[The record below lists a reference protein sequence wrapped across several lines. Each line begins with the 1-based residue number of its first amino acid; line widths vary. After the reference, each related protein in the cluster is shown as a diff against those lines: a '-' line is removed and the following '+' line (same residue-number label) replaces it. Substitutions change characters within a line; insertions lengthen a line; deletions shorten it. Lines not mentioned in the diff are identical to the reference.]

1 MKVVIGLGGGQMRK
15 SNGIFKMVVLLAIVL
30 AIVQKITGSSAFTTS
45 VLGTIQALII
55 TAMPAVL
62 MIAGIYILIRC
73 LFR

>member
-1 MKVVIGLGGGQMRK
+1 MRK
-15 SNGIFKMVVLLAIVL
+15 STSLLKMVILLAIVL
-30 AIVQKITGSSAFTTS
+30 AIVQKITTS

-62 MIAGIYILIRC
+62 MIAGIYILIRS